1 VTFVTEL
8 YTATG
13 NILQS
18 DDDMAQMYLTESSKG
33 TPREIESH
41 DEVEMLLET
50 FYSQFEDC
58 LNRIKEL
65 ISSIKSTQDFLNITL
80 DSIRNRM
87 MQFEITMAMGAL
99 AISIGTFV
107 AGVFGMNLV
116 SRLEDHQS
124 MCLFLFF

>member
-1 VTFVTEL
+1 MICLFERLQRLVTFVTEL

-18 DDDMAQMYLTESSKG
+18 DEDMAQMYLTDFSKG
-33 TPREIESH
+33 KPRKIDSH

-58 LNRIKEL
+58 LNSTKEL

-80 DSIRNRM
+80 DR
-87 MQFEITMAMGAL
+87 
-99 AISIGTFV
+99 
-107 AGVFGMNLV
+107 
-116 SRLEDHQS
+116 
-124 MCLFLFF
+124 